1 MAIQATLFGESA
13 SCGVVS
19 VDDSNVAEV
28 LSRARTAAVPA
39 VTLGRVGG
47 DRIRLAVAGEWHVD
61 VAVAAA
67 EDTWA
72 KAVERKMDR
81 V

>member
-1 MAIQATLFGESA
+1 
-13 SCGVVS
+13 
-19 VDDSNVAEV
+19 V